1 MSPHSLAAGPDS
13 EVLADSVYGD
23 LQVEGWERPEI
34 LLQSNN
40 EEAASLRQDGQI
52 IRLKASGD
60 CLLRLP
66 YQARLTIASVH
77 GSARIKEVHSPVTI
91 HRVLGSLA
99 LDQVGAA
106 QVDSVYGE
114 LLARG
119 VEGSLT
125 IDQVLGNAWVEDVK
139 GSSSLERVSG
149 NLDVRKAAGDL
160 RASARGDVQVW
171 LENPSGTTY
180 KIEASGNIIFSAT
193 NALDA
198 TVRISSRNRDITL
211 SLPDGNRRLAA
222 RTHELT
228 LGAGTASVSLSA
240 SGSVN
245 LRCGAAEPPGE
256 QDPSQDFA
264 RAAED
269 FSQQI
274 GGEVESQLDAQMK
287 ILDEQMVRLSESIT
301 RAGVPPAEAERILR
315 RAQQSSERANLRAQ
329 EKLQRA
335 REKLD
340 RKLAAAQRRV
350 EEREQASAGRNAE
363 QPKRTWSFDWPA
375 SRTPAQSQSEASDE
389 ERLMIL
395 RMLEQKKI
403 SLAEAQQLL
412 EALEGDGA

>member
-1 MSPHSLAAGPDS
+1 M
-13 EVLADSVYGD
+13 
-23 LQVEGWERPEI
+23 
-34 LLQSNN
+34 
-40 EEAASLRQDGQI
+40 
-52 IRLKASGD
+52 
-60 CLLRLP
+60 
-66 YQARLTIASVH
+66 
-77 GSARIKEVHSPVTI
+77 TI

-228 LGAGTASVSLSA
+228 LGAGTASISLSA
-240 SGSVN
+240 SGSVK
-245 LRCGAAEPPGE
+245 LA
-256 QDPSQDFA
+256 
-264 RAAED
+264 
-269 FSQQI
+269 
-274 GGEVESQLDAQMK
+274 
-287 ILDEQMVRLSESIT
+287 
-301 RAGVPPAEAERILR
+301 LR
-315 RAQQSSERANLRAQ
+315 R
-329 EKLQRA
+329 
-335 REKLD
+335 
-340 RKLAAAQRRV
+340 
-350 EEREQASAGRNAE
+350 
-363 QPKRTWSFDWPA
+363 
-375 SRTPAQSQSEASDE
+375 SRTA
-389 ERLMIL
+389 
-395 RMLEQKKI
+395 
-403 SLAEAQQLL
+403 
-412 EALEGDGA
+412 G